1 VPIRFSEHIRI
12 PHLVPHVELQSR
24 LLGQRPVHPRS
35 SSSPLTTSSILTR
48 CCYPIARSLHL
59 AAMIGGRGGGRC
71 RRRRSWISRIRR
83 RLGVSKLSSDDG
95 ENHDIPVKADNHDY
109 GEWICPREYR
119 IQRRGHMRVD
129 ANGGVYVPDS
139 EDEESS
145 KEVEEG
151 GVGIEVT
158 SLGGASVA
166 TDGVQLPDV
175 AVPTSAI
182 AIGADGFAA
191 DAIDAAAVG
200 VPSVAAEGVTPDGV
214 EVANDLAIGEEMHPK
229 VAARLKTLVA
239 QMDPSV
245 RDVFISMLKIRSI
258 NIEINS
264 MHKNLFIF
272 LEEMGLSF

>member
-1 VPIRFSEHIRI
+1 M
-12 PHLVPHVELQSR
+12 
-24 LLGQRPVHPRS
+24 
-35 SSSPLTTSSILTR
+35 T
-48 CCYPIARSLHL
+48 
-59 AAMIGGRGGGRC
+59 GGRGGGRC
-71 RRRRSWISRIRR
+71 RRRRSWISRIGR

-245 RDVFISMLKIRSI
+245 RDVFISMLKV
-258 NIEINS
+258 
-264 MHKNLFIF
+264 MVPAYFKP
-272 LEEMGLSF
+272 